1 MGEGGMHDPS
11 TELAAYRTSSAQ
23 QTILLDLLRSQQQL
37 EAMHREDW
45 PKSRRKSLNIDYS
58 GTILRDIGNTR
69 QAQALVAVSMDDLSR
84 LTEKLA
90 FRSADLRQRLKQLKA
105 DVENKDN
112 ETKDVLKLSPE
123 KNCTRAAQ
131 VKLSLITT
139 TLNGLPV
146 AVLGDA
152 VITRAKNQ
160 VKLLESLVRF
170 DRWVVR
176 ILFVAGVCLTLYG
189 LIKGI
194 KVAAISD

>member
-1 MGEGGMHDPS
+1 M
-11 TELAAYRTSSAQ
+11 
-23 QTILLDLLRSQQQL
+23 
-37 EAMHREDW
+37 
-45 PKSRRKSLNIDYS
+45 
-58 GTILRDIGNTR
+58 
-69 QAQALVAVSMDDLSR
+69 
-84 LTEKLA
+84 
-90 FRSADLRQRLKQLKA
+90 
-105 DVENKDN
+105 
-112 ETKDVLKLSPE
+112 LKLSPE